1 MAYLQFISARV
12 DSTQMGAVQGA
23 LSASGLMA
31 YILGS
36 NLFTVLSVGVLSG
49 TGGMLLDW
57 SRGHGCGMRPCLD
70 FVPCLGS
77 ESAIFSITSQATD
90 EGERKQFIILTLS
103 VASCQVPGGHACTV
117 ACLKFNTLYLFI

>member
-36 NLFTVLSVGVLSG
+36 NLFTVLSVGVLSETRWACYLIG
-49 TGGMLLDW
+49 AGVMAV
-57 SRGHGCGMRPCLD
+57 GCGLVLILFRLRA
-70 FVPCLGS
+70 VPS
-77 ESAIFSITSQATD
+77 PQYSASPA
-90 EGERKQFIILTLS
+90 KQIR
-103 VASCQVPGGHACTV
+103 
-117 ACLKFNTLYLFI
+117 